1 MWDSLSKI
9 MTLPDDTALY
19 CAHEY
24 TLSNAKF
31 ALSVEPNNQ
40 DLLAAIEEAKAKRA
54 CNIPTVPTHVAKERL
69 TNPFVTAGNSQELGR
84 RRALKDNF

>member
-1 MWDSLSKI
+1 MA
-9 MTLPDDTALY
+9 LPDVTKLY

-31 ALSVEPNNQ
+31 AVSVDGDNPN
-40 DLLAAIEEAKAKRA
+40 LLAAIEEAKAKRA
-54 CNIPTVPTHVAKERL
+54 KGIPTVPTSVAVEKL
-69 TNPFVTAGNSQELGR
+69 ANPFCTAGSADELGR

>member
-1 MWDSLSKI
+1 MA
-9 MTLPDDTALY
+9 LPEATKLY

-31 ALSVEPNNQ
+31 AVSVDGENPE
-40 DLLAAIEEAKAKRA
+40 LLAAIEDAKTKRA
-54 CNIPTVPTHVAKERL
+54 AGLPTVPTTVAVEKRA
-69 TNPFVTAGNSQELGR
+69 NPFVTAGNAAELGR